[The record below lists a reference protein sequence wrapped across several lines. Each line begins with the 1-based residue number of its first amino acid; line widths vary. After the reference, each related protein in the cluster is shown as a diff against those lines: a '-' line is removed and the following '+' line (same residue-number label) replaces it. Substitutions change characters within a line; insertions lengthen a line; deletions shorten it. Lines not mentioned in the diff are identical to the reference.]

1 MDISKL
7 NEKLGE
13 LRGLDFEL
21 AEAQERAAGNNFP
34 DVTFTKG
41 FQARLAALALNVPVA
56 DIKELPL
63 RDIRQF
69 AQKFSIFYTVL
80 RKTRRNYR
88 NPKCRSRTKSCK
100 LGQFGILDVAADLH
114 TAQVD

>member
-7 NEKLGE
+7 TEKLGE

-63 RDIRQF
+63 RDYQSVCSKVFNFIY
-69 AQKFSIFYTVL
+69 SSSDTE
-80 RKTRRNYR
+80 KT
-88 NPKCRSRTKSCK
+88 P
-100 LGQFGILDVAADLH
+100 
-114 TAQVD
+114 

>member
-41 FQARLAALALNVPVA
+41 FQARLAALALGVPTA

-63 RDIRQF
+63 RDYQTVC
-69 AQKFSIFYTVL
+69 AKVFSFLY
-80 RKTRRNYR
+80 
-88 NPKCRSRTKSCK
+88 NPSDDVTQLPKSE
-100 LGQFGILDVAADLH
+100 VPSSN
-114 TAQVD
+114 